1 LEQACVEVYE
11 DGFLKAIRQATV
23 LAPDIDP
30 ALFDI
35 DKDDVLAA
43 DPIPD
48 PWFLLP
54 CFIFYIAKDD
64 CMNFINLFC
73 LIWLCMYAAYF
84 G

>member
-48 PWFLLP
+48 P
-54 CFIFYIAKDD
+54 
-64 CMNFINLFC
+64 
-73 LIWLCMYAAYF
+73 
-84 G
+84 